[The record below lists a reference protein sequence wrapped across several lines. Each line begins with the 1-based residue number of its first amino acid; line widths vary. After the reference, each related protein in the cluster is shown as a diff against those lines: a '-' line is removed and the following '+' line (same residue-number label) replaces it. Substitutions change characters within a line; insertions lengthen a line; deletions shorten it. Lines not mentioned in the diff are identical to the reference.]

1 MLDAIGTTFKSFLNF
16 FPKKP
21 VTPVHMERLS
31 KTKALVSVE
40 VNAMSEEGEKRPR
53 ENV

>member
-21 VTPVHMERLS
+21 VTPVHTERLS
-31 KTKALVSVE
+31 KTKALVNVE